1 MPPYRILWSGPGNA
15 AWSTR
20 NGNDAQYD
28 TLPRVLDAA
37 LSCYQTGNAGAAQG
51 LSSGHHGTE
60 NIKKFVNFPAP
71 ASNPTTHWQTESDGA
86 VSSRRE
92 LQPTSR
98 SHEGTGFS
106 SHLAGNMDS
115 RRSSSLSG
123 FGGSRKG
130 QLEMEMARNTN
141 CHECEIPRC
150 PLAKPTIQKPRRV
163 LPWSRRGNQSEQ
175 KSGVPPNQ
183 PTCNPRPTDKPNQA
197 GLSALLVRYSP
208 IVALRRD

>member
-1 MPPYRILWSGPGNA
+1 MPPYRILWSGHGNA
-15 AWSTR
+15 AWSTG

-60 NIKKFVNFPAP
+60 NIKKFVTFPAP
-71 ASNPTTHWQTESDGA
+71 ASNPATHWQTEPDGA

-123 FGGSRKG
+123 FGGSRKV
-130 QLEMEMARNTN
+130 NWKWK
-141 CHECEIPRC
+141 CHAIQALPTSVRC
-150 PLAKPTIQKPRRV
+150 RAV
-163 LPWSRRGNQSEQ
+163 LLPSRQYRSRAGFAQ
-175 KSGVPPNQ
+175 VP
-183 PTCNPRPTDKPNQA
+183 
-197 GLSALLVRYSP
+197 SW
-208 IVALRRD
+208 